1 MGGLISIEGQDQAL
15 FVIGP
20 GMYPFFSAPRL
31 ALLGAAVF
39 ATSACSF
46 APSGG
51 PSARAVKKLADVGS
65 TSVNGDIKIIQV
77 TDAVARRVIASERN
91 TNFADT
97 IGDGIPV
104 GSAIGRG
111 DVLDIAVWEA
121 PPAAL
126 FGPGG
131 GDLRIGS
138 SGATARGTNLPE
150 QMVDSDGRVT
160 MPFVG
165 SVQAAGRTPQ
175 QVAQTIKQRLIGMAH
190 DPQVIV
196 RTVRN
201 ATTNVTVV
209 GDVANSARVPLTAR
223 GERLLE
229 VLATV
234 GGVKQPINKMTI
246 QITRGERMASMP
258 LEGIIKDPRQNIRLQ
273 PDDVVTALYQPYSFT
288 ALGAA
293 GRNEELPFEGTGIS
307 LSQAL
312 GRIAGLQ
319 DNRANTRGVFIFRLE
334 NPEAVDPALRINARL
349 TPDGKLPVI
358 YNIDVSDPGIFFV
371 AQGFP
376 IKNKDVLYISNAPL
390 ADIQKFISVI
400 YSTILPVATVVAVS
414 P

>member
-1 MGGLISIEGQDQAL
+1 MNPI
-15 FVIGP
+15 
-20 GMYPFFSAPRL
+20 FSTPRL
-31 ALLGAAVF
+31 ALLGAAVC
-39 ATSACSF
+39 ATSACSIMP
-46 APSGG
+46 AGG
-51 PSARAVKKLADVGS
+51 PSTHAVNKLADVGS
-65 TSVNGDIKIIQV
+65 TSINGDIKIIPV

-91 TNFADT
+91 THFADT
-97 IGDGIPV
+97 MGDGIPV
-104 GSAIGRG
+104 GSMIGRG

-126 FGPGG
+126 FGSGG
-131 GDLRIGS
+131 GDPRIVS
-138 SGATARGTNLPE
+138 SGATARGTTLPE

-160 MPFVG
+160 IPFIG
-165 SVQAAGRTPQ
+165 YVQAAGRTPQ
-175 QVAQTIKQRLIGMAH
+175 QVAQTIRQRLIGMAH
-190 DPQVIV
+190 DPQVVV
-196 RTVRN
+196 RTVRS

-223 GERLLE
+223 GERLLD

-234 GGVKQPINKMTI
+234 GGVKQPINKMTV
-246 QITRGERMASMP
+246 QITRGERIASMP
-258 LEGIIKDPRQNIRLQ
+258 LEGVIKDPRQNIRLQ

-293 GRNEELPFEGTGIS
+293 GRNEELPFEGTGIT

-334 NPEAVDPALRINARL
+334 NTEAVDPTMRVNARL

-358 YNIDVSDPGIFFV
+358 YQIDVKDPGIFFV
-371 AQGFP
+371 AQAFP
-376 IKNKDVLYISNAPL
+376 IKDKDVLYVSNAPL
-390 ADIQKFISVI
+390 VDIQKFVNVI
-400 YSTILPVATVVAVS
+400 YSAILPVATAITVA

>member
-1 MGGLISIEGQDQAL
+1 MNPI
-15 FVIGP
+15 
-20 GMYPFFSAPRL
+20 FSAQRI
-31 ALLGAAVF
+31 ALLGAAVC
-39 ATSACSF
+39 ATSACSIMP
-46 APSGG
+46 AGG
-51 PSARAVKKLADVGS
+51 PSTHAVKKLADVGS
-65 TSVNGDIKIIQV
+65 TSIKGDIKIIPV

-91 TNFADT
+91 TYFTDA

-104 GSAIGRG
+104 GSMIGRG

-126 FGPGG
+126 FGSGG
-131 GDLRIGS
+131 GDPRIVS
-138 SGATARGTNLPE
+138 SGATARGTTLPE

-160 MPFVG
+160 IPFIG
-165 SVQAAGRTPQ
+165 YVQAAGRTPQ
-175 QVAQTIKQRLIGMAH
+175 QVAQTIRQRLIGMAH
-190 DPQVIV
+190 EPQVIV

-229 VLATV
+229 VLAMV
-234 GGVKQPINKMTI
+234 GGVKQPINKMTV
-246 QITRGERMASMP
+246 QITRGERIASMP
-258 LEGIIKDPRQNIRLQ
+258 LEGVIKDPRQNIRLQ

-293 GRNEELPFEGTGIS
+293 GRNEELPFEGTGIT

-334 NPEAVDPALRINARL
+334 NPEAVDPAMRVNARL

-358 YNIDVSDPGIFFV
+358 YQIDVKDPGIFFV

-376 IKNKDVLYISNAPL
+376 IKDKDVLYVSNAPL
-390 ADIQKFISVI
+390 VDIQKFVNVI
-400 YSTILPVATVVAVS
+400 YSTVLPVATAVTVA